1 MRDKSWNN
9 LDPLREYRDKCHSL
23 VSNLDVWQ
31 CNKVTISLP
40 PPQPFHQPQLLFISE
55 TGGAGRPG
63 ASCRWSLKKRMS
75 GFSPTGHDVCSR
87 MTERSGSQHCCEYL
101 DPPLPSV
108 PPSLL
113 FSTLHLPPPAASPA
127 PPCWP
132 VMRLANQ
139 FGSLIFAQ
147 QTGEASAGSRAE
159 EAAFLS
165 QPPLIIFR
173 FISWP
178 LPLVSVSERTCA
190 DSYLNVLMLS
200 KWLVMCK

>member
-87 MTERSGSQHCCEYL
+87 MTERSGSQHCCESAHAGAAGCARL
-101 DPPLPSV
+101 RRGNAEDGGHLLTAATRKHVQPLEV
-108 PPSLL
+108 KE
-113 FSTLHLPPPAASPA
+113 
-127 PPCWP
+127 
-132 VMRLANQ
+132 
-139 FGSLIFAQ
+139 G
-147 QTGEASAGSRAE
+147 
-159 EAAFLS
+159 
-165 QPPLIIFR
+165 
-173 FISWP
+173 
-178 LPLVSVSERTCA
+178 
-190 DSYLNVLMLS
+190 
-200 KWLVMCK
+200 